1 MKYLFYGEDLFF
13 YLLNQSFPLDI
24 ERISELDEEKLKDNF
39 LITDNTIFLKED
51 ISIENIQKLCV
62 FSDIIDTA
70 FYKKH
75 KKNLSKILFN
85 PRDKYTFLEKL
96 INDFTEK
103 KVLNREDKF
112 ILSDSSVDVIISLEE
127 IEYFSYNR
135 RIKKSSATVGG
146 KTYFLRKS
154 LTSIEKFITKYDFIR
169 VERGTILNKKK
180 IREINY
186 KEEYVLTNSGQKIY
200 LGRSTLKK
208 ITENHFENF
217 YKL

>member
-24 ERISELDEEKLKDNF
+24 ERISELSEENLKDNF
-39 LITDNTIFLKED
+39 LITDSTIFLKKD
-51 ISIENIQKLCV
+51 IVIKNIEKLCI
-62 FSDIIDTA
+62 FSDIIDTT
-70 FYKKH
+70 FYKEH
-75 KKNLSKILFN
+75 KKYLSKILFN
-85 PRDKYTFLEKL
+85 PRDEYIFLEKL
-96 INDFTEK
+96 INDFIEK
-103 KVLNREDKF
+103 TVLNSEDKL
-112 ILSDSSVDVIISLEE
+112 ILSDSSVDVITSLQE

-135 RIKKSSATVGG
+135 RIKKSCATVAG

-154 LTSIEKFITKYDFIR
+154 LTSIEHFITKYDFIR

-186 KEEYVLTNSGQKIY
+186 KEEYVLTDSGQKIY
-200 LGRSTLKK
+200 LGKSILKK